1 MTELWVMKDA
11 SYGIIPLSK
20 ANGRWEALLV
30 QLHEG
35 HWGFPKGHAD
45 LGETPLQA
53 AQRELQEE
61 TGLKVQRLLS
71 ETPLVESYFFTR
83 NHKTIFKTVSYFFA
97 EVFGKLHTQPE
108 EIKAA
113 KWVPIERVDNE
124 LTFPLSVS
132 AGSQAAK
139 LLKK

>member
-1 MTELWVMKDA
+1 MKDA

-20 ANGRWEALLV
+20 ASGRWDVLLV

-45 LGETPLQA
+45 PGEQPLDA
-53 AQRELQEE
+53 AQRELREE

-71 ETPLVESYFFTR
+71 ETPIVESYFFTR
-83 NHKTIFKTVSYFFA
+83 NHKKIFKTVSYFFA
-97 EVFGKLHTQPE
+97 EVSGKLHTQPE

-113 KWVPIERVDNE
+113 KWVPIEHVDNE

-132 AGSQAAK
+132 AGTLAAK
-139 LLKK
+139 LLKE